1 MTAST
6 PLIPVTRTNTNAPA
20 RARVFRFVII
30 ATSLL
35 FLISSSASA
44 QRKLATPGAD
54 EESGVFKE
62 YRGIQ
67 LGMTTDEVR
76 KKLGNPKEKGDEQDF
91 FMFGDKE
98 SAQIVY
104 DKTHTVITIS
114 ADFLSTEA
122 GVPTARQVF
131 GSEVEAKGDG
141 SVYKIVRFPK
151 AGYWVSFNRTGGN
164 SPMTSV
170 TLQKIQ

>member
-6 PLIPVTRTNTNAPA
+6 PLIPVTRTNTPA
-20 RARVFRFVII
+20 RAFGFVI
-30 ATSLL
+30 AASLL
-35 FLISSSASA
+35 FLISSSAPA
-44 QRKLATPGAD
+44 QRKSAAPAD
-54 EESGVFKE
+54 EESGVFQE

-104 DKTHTVITIS
+104 DKTHKVTTIS
-114 ADFLSTEA
+114 ADFLSLEV
-122 GVPTARQVF
+122 GVPTAKQVF

-164 SPMTSV
+164 SPMISI